1 MKCPCKPSAILVVSA
16 LIAGCA
22 APTASPFH
30 LEISDYNGAMAYGYE
45 YHLGD
50 DRFSVVWFG
59 DLAGEQPKEVFAS
72 ARSPE
77 GRQQL

>member
-1 MKCPCKPSAILVVSA
+1 VPLQTVCYSRCERPYCRLRP
-16 LIAGCA
+16 
-22 APTASPFH
+22 PTESPFH

>member
-1 MKCPCKPSAILVVSA
+1 
-16 LIAGCA
+16 
-22 APTASPFH
+22 
-30 LEISDYNGAMAYGYE
+30 MAYGYE